1 MHHRMSWLFVW
12 LFLFCFACSGCTSAP
27 EPNLPT
33 AHPVTGTVVDAAGQP
48 ITGGTLQFEA
58 LASAG
63 QMGIAEIQPDGAFT
77 VHTFVDGHKLI
88 GAVPGPQRVTYMPL
102 MTEDQAAANPVTL
115 TETFEV
121 QAGGNEFTIKVP
133 KGR

>member
-1 MHHRMSWLFVW
+1 MLLGAV
-12 LFLFCFACSGCTSAP
+12 AGCSSEPAP
-27 EPNLPT
+27 DLPT
-33 AHPVTGTVVDAAGQP
+33 AHPVTGTVVDTAGQP
-48 ITGGTLQFEA
+48 ITGGTLQFES

-63 QMGIAEIQPDGAFT
+63 QMGIAEIQPDGTFA
-77 VHTFVDGHKLI
+77 VHTFVDGHKLV
-88 GAVPGPQRVTYMPL
+88 GAVPGQQRVTYMPL

-133 KGR
+133 KVR